1 MSSLILRYLHHQP
14 NQENNGGFT
23 LLELLISIVI
33 LGILAA
39 IALPSMLKQT
49 LRAKQAGA
57 LSYIGSVNRA
67 QQVYRLE
74 FPVFANNMTNLG
86 ISFALD
92 TDNYTFKFG
101 TTNAAV
107 AEFEAL
113 PKNNDLDALTGCT
126 FAAAPLANTTTSII
140 KQAANGTTPALPP
153 DC

>member
-1 MSSLILRYLHHQP
+1 MSSLILRYLHHQL

-86 ISFALD
+86 
-92 TDNYTFKFG
+92 
-101 TTNAAV
+101 
-107 AEFEAL
+107 
-113 PKNNDLDALTGCT
+113 LTEKV
-126 FAAAPLANTTTSII
+126 N
-140 KQAANGTTPALPP
+140 
-153 DC
+153 